1 MATVVCWRE
10 WDGEGLEHCAYRLDE
25 TGLML
30 EGVVAGTHEG
40 LYGGHYL
47 VRTDAAVRTRDV
59 RVAFVGGPALRLLS
73 DGEGGWR
80 DAAAGRS
87 LPELDG
93 CVDVDIRITPA
104 TNTLPIR
111 RLGLAVGE
119 SREIAVAYVPLP
131 DGAGGL
137 RPKRVMQRY
146 TRLDGE
152 GRYRYEGLDSGF
164 SADIEVDAAG
174 LVLDYPGVFRR
185 LRRPMND

>member
-1 MATVVCWRE
+1 MTTAVCWRE

-30 EGVVAGTHEG
+30 EGVVASAQEG
-40 LYGGHYL
+40 GYGGHYL
-47 VRTDAAVRTRDV
+47 VRADAAFRTRDV
-59 RVAFVGGPALRLLS
+59 RVAYVGGPALHLRA

-80 DAAAGRS
+80 VAADGRP

-111 RLGLAVGE
+111 RLMLDVGE
-119 SREIAVAYVPLP
+119 SREISVAYIPLP
-131 DGAGGL
+131 DGEGGL
-137 RPKRVMQRY
+137 APRRVMQRY
-146 TRLDGE
+146 TRLEGL
-152 GRYRYEGLDSGF
+152 GRYLYEGLDSNF
-164 SADIEVDAAG
+164 SAEIEVDAAG

-185 LRRPMND
+185 LRRP

>member
-1 MATVVCWRE
+1 MTTTVCWRE
-10 WDGEGLEHCAYRLDE
+10 WDGEGLEHCACRLDE

-40 LYGGHYL
+40 LYGAHYL
-47 VRTDAAVRTRDV
+47 VRADAAFRTRDV
-59 RVAFVGGPALRLLS
+59 RVAFVGGPALHLRA

-80 DAAAGRS
+80 NAADGRS
-87 LPELDG
+87 LPDLQG
-93 CVDVDIRITPA
+93 CVDIDIRVTPA

-111 RLGLAVGE
+111 RLGLAVGD

-131 DGAGGL
+131 AGADGLGP
-137 RPKRVMQRY
+137 RRVMQRY
-146 TRLDGE
+146 TRLEGT

-164 SADIEVDAAG
+164 SAEIEVDVTG

-185 LRRPMND
+185 LKHP